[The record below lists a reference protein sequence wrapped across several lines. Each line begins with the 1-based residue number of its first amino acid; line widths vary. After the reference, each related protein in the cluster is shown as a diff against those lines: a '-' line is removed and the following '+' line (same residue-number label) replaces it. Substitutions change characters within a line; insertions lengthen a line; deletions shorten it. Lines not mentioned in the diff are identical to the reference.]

1 MRTNPQFCNCNIS
14 ALVIATTV
22 VISII
27 VGFTIYF
34 NNPGLNQA
42 WSVPTTTTTT
52 KRQRLDC
59 SWWCSFT
66 GT

>member
-42 WSVPTTTTTT
+42 WSGTTI
-52 KRQRLDC
+52 
-59 SWWCSFT
+59 
-66 GT
+66 